1 MELELCRTF
10 LSLDQRNFHCWNYRR
25 FIVEQSKTPAADEFS
40 YSTEKIEENFSNYS
54 AFHHRSV
61 FIKRL
66 ESQPRDLIDY
76 EFSITEN
83 AIYTE
88 PDDQSAWW
96 YHQFLLTWLQSS
108 LPDDSVDDLIWLF
121 GDVLPRQ
128 LEVVRNLLTI
138 EPNSKWAMNS
148 LSAMLDARILLGGK
162 LGLDRYSGE
171 MLDHASERKKLLE
184 RLCEIDPNHI
194 NRYKFLLL
202 LW

>member
-1 MELELCRTF
+1 
-10 LSLDQRNFHCWNYRR
+10 
-25 FIVEQSKTPAADEFS
+25 
-40 YSTEKIEENFSNYS
+40 
-54 AFHHRSV
+54 V

-108 LPDDSVDDLIWLF
+108 LRDDSVDDLIWLF
-121 GDVLPRQ
+121 GEVLPRQ

-162 LGLDRYSGE
+162 LGLDRYSVE
-171 MLDHASERKKLLE
+171 MLEHANERRKILE
-184 RLCEIDPNHI
+184 KLCEIDPNHI
-194 NRYKFLLL
+194 NRYKYLLR
-202 LW
+202 